1 MDEDRRSKTPLGE
14 GSAGKSRE
22 SDGGRRKRKET
33 GSDGEWNSD
42 EDEMSEGELEKKKRL
57 ILEQLGEDDMD
68 WMIWRMKKRVFWK
81 NLSSYAIN
89 GMSYRR
95 LRLSCAAPR
104 FLLSVLVDY
113 DEFYILGEMWGI
125 VLFKMKDWSN
135 CFWEAG

>member
-68 WMIWRMKKRVFWK
+68 
-81 NLSSYAIN
+81 
-89 GMSYRR
+89 
-95 LRLSCAAPR
+95 
-104 FLLSVLVDY
+104 
-113 DEFYILGEMWGI
+113 
-125 VLFKMKDWSN
+125 
-135 CFWEAG
+135 